1 MAVGFE
7 ESGRCPP
14 VLCTFIGALCVASAI
29 LVKSC
34 RQPTTK
40 RFREVAVES
49 SKYSM
54 HHRLRRAPTTAHC
67 PRCAGPASRSVR
79 VTGEAHQVGSLI
91 SQVKEGREV
100 DAARP
105 PHVHSMSGLMCTPS
119 PVNGGQCCRYRMV
132 GAGGLSCMWRVGHWE
147 PRVSVGGIQDPRRH

>member
-1 MAVGFE
+1 MSSSALHLHWGFVCSLSDPGE
-7 ESGRCPP
+7 ILS
-14 VLCTFIGALCVASAI
+14 SAYH
-29 LVKSC
+29 
-34 RQPTTK
+34 K

-79 VTGEAHQVGSLI
+79 VTGEVHQVGSL

>member
-1 MAVGFE
+1 VAVGFE
-7 ESGRCPP
+7 EPGRCPP

-79 VTGEAHQVGSLI
+79 VTGEAHQVGSL

-119 PVNGGQCCRYRMV
+119 PVNGGQCCRYRMM

>member
-7 ESGRCPP
+7 EPGRCPP

-79 VTGEAHQVGSLI
+79 VTGEAHQVGSL

-105 PHVHSMSGLMCTPS
+105 PHVHSMSGLMGTPS